1 MDTFNIKSSSS
12 MILVSILMSILLFCH
27 FNYVFAQ
34 NSDKQLSAYTVM
46 GIFNFGD
53 SENKMN
59 EKLADQEGFDCK
71 SQTDD
76 TFGKT
81 IFCTNEYDS
90 EKDFYT
96 FYLDGDQ
103 RFYMAR
109 IDLVYTGGDL
119 PIDEIYRSVA
129 SNFDAIEMDPYV
141 EGAFYDYMS
150 KGSVSA
156 ECGIV
161 NQNLYICM
169 NSVAETDENYPFVS
183 VHYVLPAFVEAYD
196 KGLSVPFHQREQVA
210 MVDPYN
216 VIGEVFHFGDDGNFV
231 MEDMSSR
238 EGLHCEPKNDP
249 EFGKVILCNVDVSDY
264 ESDQYTFYFSDEELL
279 YMVGVDMFY
288 KGNEYTI
295 IELFDQV
302 ADHFSEVEMLA
313 HNQGK
318 LYERIRQGTEV
329 AACGDI
335 VDQNMVACVSATEKT
350 DNNNPFITLYYV
362 DIDAAKR
369 IDAGE
374 SK

>member
-1 MDTFNIKSSSS
+1 MDTIHIKSSSL
-12 MILVSILMSILLFCH
+12 MILVSILMSILLFGH
-27 FNYVFAQ
+27 FNTVYAQ
-34 NSDKQLSAYTVM
+34 KSDKQLSAYTVM

-53 SENKMN
+53 SENKM
-59 EKLADQEGFDCK
+59 KKSLADQEGFDCK
-71 SQTDD
+71 NQADD
-76 TFGKT
+76 SFGNT
-81 IFCTNEYDS
+81 IICTNEYDN

-119 PIDEIYRSVA
+119 PIDEIYHSVA
-129 SNFDAIEMDPYV
+129 SNFDEIEMDPYTK
-141 EGAFYDYMS
+141 GAFYDYLS

-156 ECGIV
+156 DCGIV
-161 NQNLYICM
+161 NQKLYICL
-169 NSVAETDENYPFVS
+169 NGVAETDKEYPFVS

-196 KGLSVPFHQREQVA
+196 NGLSVPFHQRDQVA

-216 VIGEVFHFGDDGNFV
+216 VVDEVFHFGDDGNYV
-231 MEDMSSR
+231 MKDMSSR
-238 EGLHCEPKNDP
+238 EGLHCEPENDP
-249 EFGKVILCNVDVSDY
+249 EFGKIIRCDVDISDL

-279 YMVGVDMFY
+279 YMVRIDMFY
-288 KGNEYTI
+288 KGSEYTTM
-295 IELFDQV
+295 ELFEQV
-302 ADHFSEVEMLA
+302 ADHFSEVEMPA

-318 LYERIRQGTEV
+318 LYERIHEGTEV

-335 VDQNMVACVSATEKT
+335 LVQNMVACVSATEKAE
-350 DNNNPFITLYYV
+350 NQNPFITLHYV

-374 SK
+374 TK